1 MKSTF
6 LKMLLLA
13 MLASQTCAFAANDQK
28 VNPPKTKAVIT
39 QASFPGG
46 INKFYEYLKKS
57 TVYPLQATK
66 NKIEGKVNVKF
77 SVDSDGSLVKIS
89 VVKGLGFGLD
99 EEAIRLLKSSPKWIP
114 AKQDGKA
121 IRAEYAIDMNF
132 ALKK

>member
-1 MKSTF
+1 MKTTL

-13 MLASQTCAFAANDQK
+13 MLASHTSTFAANEQK
-28 VNPPKTKAVIT
+28 LNQPKVKGVIT

-57 TVYPLQATK
+57 TVYPIQATK
-66 NKIEGKVNVKF
+66 NNIEGKVNVKF
-77 SVDSDGSLVKIS
+77 SVDNNGSLIKVG

-99 EEAIRLLKSSPKWIP
+99 EEAVRLLKSSPKWTP